1 MSNARSL
8 LILYGSQSG
17 NSEEIAVQAG
27 KSAASHGLLATV
39 KSMDETSIAEI
50 SNSNRVLICCSTWGD
65 GEQPDNAEDLWEAAN
80 ADTNL
85 SLKGVSYSVLALGD
99 SSYDLFCESG
109 KEWDNWFNSKGATR
123 IHPRVDC
130 DVDYEEPAKIWIDS
144 TLPIMASVES
154 SVTETTTAPDSST
167 SSDQTVNQELNIPSE
182 NTIESGSDTG
192 LDHFLN
198 SGDRNLSV
206 LFGSQSGNSEELA
219 SKIVK
224 ESSRY
229 GLSGTVHDMDGFD
242 FNSLSN
248 HKRVLIVCSTWGEG
262 EMPDNAEE
270 LWKKANSE
278 NNPILEGVNFSVL
291 SLGDSSY
298 ELFCQS
304 GKDWDRRFEELGG
317 KRLVPRVDCDVD
329 YDSLATQWTIES
341 LIHMSAVDGTG
352 NFQED
357 KIDLIRDYVDG
368 SDAVG
373 ASGDDGFII
382 PSLISEN
389 LQVEVSIFRYDPEN
403 KSRGKDTWICS
414 LPGHM
419 SILEI
424 LRTLKSSHDGGLT
437 FRDGHCEDPNTA
449 ISINGRLILPGTLR
463 LDSLPL
469 SEEGVI
475 SLKLAP
481 LPCFDVIRDLLV
493 DTWKLERKRESSKPW
508 MVAATREGKN
518 TPQGPIG
525 IMSKTTALYLHSIK
539 NFQSFP
545 LLHACSDTTP
555 FSDEYIGPSIVVGTW
570 ARRNDPRISLNKKSE
585 IDDYLSSPIGIK
597 AETDLSSIRRQNT
610 ISHSI
615 SEALLDAKTSSLNK
629 DSFNGRHGKHVWW
642 YTWSVKS
649 SGKVNDTVIFRQVLG
664 PLGLLSNLFSG
675 VTARMLLGF
684 TRTGGNMINDGLGM
698 VMPPAG
704 IGKMPRQFNSSVRNH
719 HEVVAIF
726 NELDGRF

>member
-1 MSNARSL
+1 MSDAL
-8 LILYGSQSG
+8 PILILYGSQSG

-27 KSAASHGLLATV
+27 KAAISHGLTATV
-39 KSMDETSIAEI
+39 KAMDETSTSEI
-50 SNSNRVLICCSTWGD
+50 SASNRVLICCSTWGD
-65 GEQPDNAEDLWEAAN
+65 GEQPDNAEDLWEAFN
-80 ADTNL
+80 ADENI
-85 SLKGVSYSVLALGD
+85 SLEGVSYSVLALGD

-109 KEWDNWFNSKGATR
+109 KEWDNLFDSKGANR
-123 IHPRVDC
+123 IYQRVDC
-130 DVDYEEPAKIWIDS
+130 DVDYEELSKTWMDS
-144 TLPIMASVES
+144 TLPIMASVENS
-154 SVTETTTAPDSST
+154 LTASST
-167 SSDQTVNQELNIPSE
+167 SSPEPKTEPSTDEESNTHTEEIILNSSA
-182 NTIESGSDTG
+182 TDLES
-192 LDHFLN
+192 FLT
-198 SGDRNLSV
+198 SGDRSLSV

-224 ESSRY
+224 ESSKY
-229 GLSGTVHDMDGFD
+229 GLLGKVYDMDGFD
-242 FNSLSN
+242 FNTLPN

-278 NNPILEGVNFSVL
+278 TNPILKGVNFSVL

-317 KRLVPRVDCDVD
+317 NRLVSRIDCDVD
-329 YDSLATQWTIES
+329 YDSLATQWTLES

-357 KIDLIRDYVDG
+357 KLDLIRNYSDG

-373 ASGDDGFII
+373 LTGDDDFKI
-382 PSLISEN
+382 PSLISDY
-389 LQVEVSIFRYDPEN
+389 LQVEVSIFRYDPET
-403 KSRGKDTWICS
+403 KSRGKDTWLCS

-419 SILEI
+419 SVLDT
-424 LRTLKSSHDGGLT
+424 LRTLKSSHDGTLT
-437 FRDGHCEDPNTA
+437 FRDGHCENPNTA
-449 ISINGRLILPGTLR
+449 ISINGRLILPGTVR
-463 LDSLPL
+463 LETLPL
-469 SEEGVI
+469 NDDRI
-475 SLKLAP
+475 IQLRLAP
-481 LPCFDVIRDLLV
+481 LPCFEVVRDLLV

-525 IMSKTTALYLHSIK
+525 VMAKSTASDLHSIK
-539 NFQSFP
+539 NFSSFP

-555 FSDEYIGPSIVVGTW
+555 FSEEYIGPSLVVSAW
-570 ARRNDPRISLNKKSE
+570 ARRNDPRTSINKKSE
-585 IDDYLSSPIGIK
+585 IDAYLSSSVGIK
-597 AETDLSSIRRQNT
+597 AETDLSSIRRQ
-610 ISHSI
+610 SVVFDSI
-615 SEALLDAKTSSLNK
+615 SDALLDAKTSSLNR

-698 VMPPAG
+698 VLPPAG
-704 IGKMPRQFNSSVRNH
+704 IGKMPRQFNSSVGNH